1 MPQGIFAG
9 FDLRAHHPNV
19 QRFVLFAVLYFSGY
33 ALFSLLYN
41 LYLLR
46 LGYQEDF
53 IGWLAGLTPL
63 ASGLCAVPV
72 GYYSDRLGRK
82 PFLVGSVL
90 LMAAA
95 QLGLC
100 LAADPW
106 LLKAFAVIGGLS
118 LGFVYVNHVPFLA
131 EFTAPE
137 NRRQVIAIGFSTQI
151 ITRTGLSL
159 AGGFLPGLMGR
170 LGGFTLDQPEPYR
183 WALLLGCGLTIA
195 SIGPLLG
202 LQSPSPPRE
211 KNPAQGGGLWTDGAW
226 KILLVFMGISAFR
239 GLSNGITSPFF
250 NVFFE
255 EVLLASTA
263 TIGLIF
269 FWSQGVGLPGVLIAP
284 SLARRFGAVPTIT
297 LLRVAG
303 MLCLG
308 LLGGLDGLLLGAF
321 IFLLFWAVENTATPV
336 EMAFANEQIP
346 PHYWARMQS
355 VRVLGFQLP
364 SAMGS
369 FWAGE
374 MIVHS
379 GYGPVFG
386 VGALALLAS
395 CAILVLRYRRG

>member
-1 MPQGIFAG
+1 MPPGIFTG

-100 LAADPW
+100 LATDPW
-106 LLKAFAVIGGLS
+106 ALKSCAVLGGLS

-131 EFTAPE
+131 EFTVPQK
-137 NRRQVIAIGFSTQI
+137 RRQVIAIGFSTQI
-151 ITRTGLSL
+151 ITRTCLSL
-159 AGGFLPGLMGR
+159 VGGFLPTLMGR
-170 LGGFTLDQPEPYR
+170 LGGVTLDQAEPYR
-183 WALLLGCGLTIA
+183 WALLLGCGLTVI
-195 SIGPLLG
+195 SIWPLLG
-202 LQSPSPPRE
+202 LQSPSRPQQKPPDQ
-211 KNPAQGGGLWTDGAW
+211 KGSLWSDGAW
-226 KILLVFMGISAFR
+226 KILLVFMGVSAFR
-239 GLSNGITSPFF
+239 GLSYGITNPFF

-255 EVLLASTA
+255 EALLASTA

-269 FWSQGVGLPGVLIAP
+269 FCSQGIGLPGAFVAP
-284 SLARRFGAVPTIT
+284 ALARRFGVVRTIVWSR
-297 LLRVAG
+297 LAG

-308 LLGGLDGLLLGAF
+308 LLGGAQGLLLGAF

-355 VRVLGFQLP
+355 VRVLGFQVPAAL
-364 SAMGS
+364 GS

-374 MIVHS
+374 TIVQA
-379 GYGPVFG
+379 GYGPVFL
-386 VGALALLAS
+386 VGAGALLVS
-395 CAILVLRYRRG
+395 CAILVGRYRRG